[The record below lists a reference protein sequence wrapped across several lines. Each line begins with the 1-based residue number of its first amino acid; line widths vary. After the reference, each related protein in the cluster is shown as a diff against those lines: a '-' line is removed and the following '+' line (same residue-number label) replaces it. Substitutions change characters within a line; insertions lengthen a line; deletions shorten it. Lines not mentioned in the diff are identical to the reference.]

1 MNSFSR
7 DFQVKSLEQK
17 VKHAK
22 KHLGDICNLMG
33 SYTRKTAKLRDK
45 ADQLVAQLFDY
56 SSSEGPELQMSLR
69 NFAEDLAIVQDYRQA
84 QVERL
89 ETRVVAPMKGYGDII
104 KNKEVELKRFRSDL
118 NREVK
123 ELQKLDRI
131 RLRNPADRQSISKA
145 EVSAQKASN
154 NAQRGGRHLEES
166 FTDFQR
172 QKLEHVKRIFT
183 DFITV
188 EMLFHAKALEIY
200 TGTYHNL
207 EAINKDPE
215 AFSGSIK
222 ISDSLPGHLDMT
234 TSSHSFALL
243 STYTG
248 DALSSTKGPRLRS
261 MLESPTGHS
270 SRLQHGH
277 LHEGA
282 KRGHKILQR
291 QRCLEEEEDEEE
303 EV

>member
-1 MNSFSR
+1 MLYLTSCLVDYSPNVM

-84 QVERL
+84 QVRNPACWL
-89 ETRVVAPMKGYGDII
+89 LFLYNHRPFQLKAF
-104 KNKEVELKRFRSDL
+104 VELKRFRSDL

-131 RLRNPADRQSISKA
+131 RLRNPADRQSIA

-172 QKLEHVKRIFT
+172 QKLEHRIFT

-215 AFSGSIK
+215 VFQTFK
-222 ISDSLPGHLDMT
+222 I
-234 TSSHSFALL
+234 
-243 STYTG
+243 
-248 DALSSTKGPRLRS
+248 
-261 MLESPTGHS
+261 
-270 SRLQHGH
+270 
-277 LHEGA
+277 
-282 KRGHKILQR
+282 I
-291 QRCLEEEEDEEE
+291 CLEEEEDEEE
-303 EV
+303 EVEEEEDEEEEVEEMCESEVEEDQHTSRQSLATKYPRIRRWQY